1 MTTLSIRR
9 PGLLARVRKQ
19 VFQFSVLAI
28 LGLIG
33 LWGHKHHWQFSLGEP
48 EQVGAIERTVA
59 RPESSPAANLL
70 PARVDAPFLSCIRF
84 ESERQVTDLGITVL
98 AAACRPL
105 AREVT
110 APGTVTYDPARH
122 AQLSVRVNGTVWRIE
137 KHLGEPVRAG
147 AVLAIVDAP
156 AVGQAKA
163 EFLHSIAD
171 VQLSKKVYEPL
182 QSFANGEV
190 PLKQIRAAETELR
203 KAKVDMFNAHQA
215 LVSLGL
221 AIDLDKCEQAPE
233 EELERKLKFLGL
245 PASITDKL
253 DPESTSASL
262 LPIHAPFDGLVIGR
276 DLSIGEVVSSSQTYF
291 EVADVSKMWIVLNVR
306 EADSNS
312 LELGQKV
319 SFSAGTAR
327 IQSAISWMSTAVD
340 SKTRTVEVRCSV
352 DNPEVLKEDG
362 QPTGKRL
369 LRAHLF
375 GVGRIQLLHNPVALT
390 VPTQAVQWDGS
401 GHVLFVRTGPNT
413 FEPRRVQVGITTHEY
428 TEVLDHLKVDD
439 SVVVRGSHILKAE
452 LSRSLAS
459 GPP

>member
-1 MTTLSIRR
+1 MTTLSIRP

-19 VFQFSVLAI
+19 AFQLNVLAI
-28 LGLIG
+28 LALIG
-33 LWGHKHHWQFSLGEP
+33 WWGHKNHWQFSHEP
-48 EQVGAIERTVA
+48 ERVTAIERTVA
-59 RPESSPAANLL
+59 RPETAPAASPSPQKVESPL
-70 PARVDAPFLSCIRF
+70 LSCIRF
-84 ESERQVTDLGITVL
+84 ESERQVADLGITVL
-98 AAACRPL
+98 GATCRPL

-122 AQLSVRVNGTVWRIE
+122 AQLSVRVSGTVWRIE

-147 AVLAIVDAP
+147 EVLAIIDAP

-190 PLKQIRAAETELR
+190 PRKQIRAAETELR

-221 AIDLDKCEQAPE
+221 PIDLGKCEQAPE
-233 EELERKLKFLGL
+233 EELERHLKFLGL
-245 PASITDKL
+245 PASIADTL
-253 DPESTSASL
+253 DPASTSASL

-276 DLSIGEVVSSSQTYF
+276 DLSVGEVVSPSQTYF
-291 EVADVSKMWIVLNVR
+291 EVADVSKMWILLNVR
-306 EADSNS
+306 EADSDS

-319 SFSAGTAR
+319 AFSAGTAK
-327 IQSAISWMSTAVD
+327 IEGAISWMSTAVD
-340 SKTRTVEVRCSV
+340 PKTRTVEVRCSV

-362 QPTGKRL
+362 QQTGKRL
-369 LRAHLF
+369 LRANLF
-375 GVGRIQLLHNPVALT
+375 GLGRIELSHNPVALA

-401 GHVLFVRTGPNT
+401 DHVVFVRMGANT
-413 FEPRRVQVGITTHEY
+413 FEPRRVHVGITTDEY
-428 TEVLDHLKVDD
+428 TEVLDHLNIDD
-439 SVVVRGSHILKAE
+439 PVVVRGSHILKAE
-452 LSRSLAS
+452 LGRSLAAS
-459 GPP
+459 PP